1 MESQRET
8 SVWRRPKSPEGRKS
22 RIPQTGYYGHPWSQ
36 RPFPLKLPPL
46 FHSQNQNDT
55 WLHTPVHHQHTETNT
70 TTHNRSIRT
79 CPNTLP
85 GESWESSSASASV
98 SCLKGE
104 WDDIPPRQS
113 HPWQAA
119 LWSHHS
125 PDQWLSGLNQPPR
138 ERENRARRSCGLQWA
153 GRPASAVIFHSS
165 QWRGRRESD

>member
-55 WLHTPVHHQHTETNT
+55 GYTRLCIISTQKQTLRLTIGASEPVL
-70 TTHNRSIRT
+70 
-79 CPNTLP
+79 TLP

>member
-8 SVWRRPKSPEGRKS
+8 SVWRRSKSPEGKKKDPANWLLWPS
-22 RIPQTGYYGHPWSQ
+22 LITEGISPQAA
-36 RPFPLKLPPL
+36 PL

-55 WLHTPVHHQHTETNT
+55 WLHMPVHHKHTETNT

-104 WDDIPPRQS
+104 WDDIPSRQS

-125 PDQWLSGLNQPPR
+125 PDQWLSGLNQPPQ

>member
-8 SVWRRPKSPEGRKS
+8 SVWRRPKKPRREREGSRKLVIMA
-22 RIPQTGYYGHPWSQ
+22 IPDHRGH
-36 RPFPLKLPPL
+36 FPLKLPPF

-55 WLHTPVHHQHTETNT
+55 WLHTPVHHKHTETNT

-79 CPNTLP
+79 CPNALP

-104 WDDIPPRQS
+104 WDDIPSRQS
-113 HPWQAA
+113 HPRQAA

-125 PDQWLSGLNQPPR
+125 PDQWLSGLNQPPQ